1 MVDLLGLWLGIIKC
15 IHFKEV
21 LMSCRRWHYDKYCKY
36 ADDIYLHL
44 TRSL

>member
-21 LMSCRRWHYDKYCKY
+21 LMSDN
-36 ADDIYLHL
+36 DIMTNIVNMQTIFTY
-44 TRSL
+44 T